1 MRKLIFIFLICASVS
16 LPVNEMAGSDKRL
29 TNFSTVSFFIKT
41 NKPLKVSEATGEILL
56 NTGIASLDE
65 KFSEFNVKSIK
76 LVFGIFNGDRDLYS
90 KLEMDRIYV
99 VTIDGGSVNRIEDA
113 ISEIGTED
121 IIEFAEPNY
130 IGIAA
135 GVKGT
140 DYVTAFSL
148 QEKIPNDRYF
158 HKQWYLNNDGS
169 IQSSSSTISI
179 PGADINMLNA
189 WEIEKGSE
197 QVIVAI
203 LDSGIRDDHPELRNR
218 IWINE
223 GEIPNNGIDDD
234 RNGYTDDHKGWDFAY
249 DSKNNYDGFGHG
261 TNIASVIGAETNNLI
276 GFAGIDQNAQL
287 MNCKNLSDDNYGEY
301 IWWSRSIKYA
311 VDNGANVINM
321 SEGGEDY
328 SRVLKTAID
337 YANSKGVLVLSAMM
351 NKGDGK
357 DYYPASFEGVLA
369 VGATDTD
376 DNRCLRFTWGGGS
389 CYGDHIGVVAPGNK
403 IYGLDYE
410 DINNYDVYWSGT
422 SQSTAIVSAI
432 ASLLISQDNSRSRLD
447 LIDIITNTARD
458 QVGDPREDKPGWDRF
473 YGHGRVDAYLALLFQ
488 TDPLLVSKL
497 KNEPLK
503 SSSDLNNK
511 PKNKIYEPNNARA
524 KDSKS
529 DSSKINRTN
538 KRSNRPNPAKR

>member
-1 MRKLIFIFLICASVS
+1 
-16 LPVNEMAGSDKRL
+16 MAGSDKRL

-41 NKPLKVSEATGEILL
+41 NKPLKVSEATGEISL

-276 GFAGIDQNAQL
+276 ASPVL
-287 MNCKNLSDDNYGEY
+287 
-301 IWWSRSIKYA
+301 IKMH
-311 VDNGANVINM
+311 N
-321 SEGGEDY
+321 
-328 SRVLKTAID
+328 
-337 YANSKGVLVLSAMM
+337 
-351 NKGDGK
+351 
-357 DYYPASFEGVLA
+357 
-369 VGATDTD
+369 
-376 DNRCLRFTWGGGS
+376 
-389 CYGDHIGVVAPGNK
+389 
-403 IYGLDYE
+403 
-410 DINNYDVYWSGT
+410 
-422 SQSTAIVSAI
+422 
-432 ASLLISQDNSRSRLD
+432 
-447 LIDIITNTARD
+447 
-458 QVGDPREDKPGWDRF
+458 
-473 YGHGRVDAYLALLFQ
+473 
-488 TDPLLVSKL
+488 
-497 KNEPLK
+497 
-503 SSSDLNNK
+503 
-511 PKNKIYEPNNARA
+511 
-524 KDSKS
+524 
-529 DSSKINRTN
+529 
-538 KRSNRPNPAKR
+538 